1 MKIKVSGMNCMHCS
15 KRVSAALKEL
25 GLKKVKVDL
34 DSGIVTFKENKNV
47 SSQLIEQTI
56 IDIGYQIG

>member
-1 MKIKVSGMNCMHCS
+1 MHCC